1 MNKELNGI
9 KFGLLS
15 KENKFPDC
23 KFENINFIKSK
34 FFLHMLILGKNLVME
49 YIFHQIKSN

>member
-34 FFLHMLILGKNLVME
+34 FFFAYVDTGK
-49 YIFHQIKSN
+49 KSSNGIYLSSNKK